1 MGQGLREPG
10 PPHDGGGQPH
20 ARQRPQAHGVL
31 REQLPHHAATNP
43 RRLRRPA
50 REARRRRVGGRLR
63 HEGLEDGFDDDDAE
77 EFEAGGKVRVDLRD
91 VDALRLGQDL
101 DFDIQVLRALLTYAD
116 AVTPE
121 RDAKLVKLRDFIA
134 GKVSEPY
141 NPGNR
146 KVLVFSAFADTTA
159 YLFEQLAPWLKRE
172 LGIECAEVAGSSNRT
187 YSLKLPRTTFE
198 NILARFSP
206 VSCVIPNCV
215 RR

>member
-1 MGQGLREPG
+1 M
-10 PPHDGGGQPH
+10 
-20 ARQRPQAHGVL
+20 
-31 REQLPHHAATNP
+31 
-43 RRLRRPA
+43 
-50 REARRRRVGGRLR
+50 
-63 HEGLEDGFDDDDAE
+63 
-77 EFEAGGKVRVDLRD
+77 RVDLRD

-159 YLFEQLAPWLKRE
+159 YL
-172 LGIECAEVAGSSNRT
+172 SSSWR
-187 YSLKLPRTTFE
+187 PG
-198 NILARFSP
+198 
-206 VSCVIPNCV
+206 
-215 RR
+215 

>member
-1 MGQGLREPG
+1 MIAQLTFAQYQVLSYVRA
-10 PPHDGGGQPH
+10 D
-20 ARQRPQAHGVL
+20 QRRKYEDRYGDTWGKDFESQVHRTTAVANLMRVNVL
-31 REQLPHHAATNP
+31 KRMESSVNSFRIT
-43 RRLRRPA
+43 LRRILDGCVDLRA
-50 REARRRRVGGRLR
+50 RLDADASGVAYGT
-63 HEGLEDGFDDDDAE
+63 EGLEDGFDDDDAE

-159 YLFEQLAPWLKRE
+159 YL
-172 LGIECAEVAGSSNRT
+172 SSSWR
-187 YSLKLPRTTFE
+187 PG
-198 NILARFSP
+198 
-206 VSCVIPNCV
+206 
-215 RR
+215 